1 MVILGHAVIRYPIN
15 LHEVA
20 WTKAIYDWVE
30 TMHMPLF
37 FMVSGFCYRYTG
49 NYRIYINKK
58 IQRILIPYVIF
69 NLIDCVPRA
78 LLGILVNRPRPI
90 GESIVSMLLYGGEY
104 WFLYVLMS
112 IFLVFP
118 LIEKVTKN
126 KFGLAL
132 ILVGSC
138 ALKFVP
144 NLPERFLVW
153 RISYHFFYFVVGYAF
168 KRFFDIEKASAWVR
182 QNRGLTYIGGVI
194 VCVQVFVIPIYVTD
208 YNQIYGISLAIIGIV
223 LCYFFSVLCGQTIK
237 NWLMGFGKYS
247 LQLYLLNVFFLVLSR
262 SLTINILRMESPFI
276 IIVVNMIV
284 DLLISYMVIKNVFTG
299 SKLLKYISGII

>member
-1 MVILGHAVIRYPIN
+1 MKTKSLKLNFIMNAILTMSQFIFPLITFPYISRILLPAGTGKVSFATSVISYFALFAMVILGHAVIRYPIN

-118 LIEKVTKN
+118 LIEKVTAN
-126 KFGLAL
+126 RI
-132 ILVGSC
+132 IL
-138 ALKFVP
+138 
-144 NLPERFLVW
+144 
-153 RISYHFFYFVVGYAF
+153 
-168 KRFFDIEKASAWVR
+168 
-182 QNRGLTYIGGVI
+182 
-194 VCVQVFVIPIYVTD
+194 
-208 YNQIYGISLAIIGIV
+208 
-223 LCYFFSVLCGQTIK
+223 
-237 NWLMGFGKYS
+237 
-247 LQLYLLNVFFLVLSR
+247 LS
-262 SLTINILRMESPFI
+262 
-276 IIVVNMIV
+276 
-284 DLLISYMVIKNVFTG
+284 
-299 SKLLKYISGII
+299 